1 MPILTRRPFAVS
13 APHRSG
19 NPCFSPGT
27 RFLIA
32 PDVSAIIGTTA
43 ARRLRPQAVVTLV
56 AAGALAA
63 WIVTVARMRGMDM
76 GPGTDVGGLGWFL
89 GIWVTMMAAM
99 MLPSALPMVLLF
111 GRIANGRGS
120 RGTLAST
127 IAFVVGYLGAWTAF
141 GLVAFGLARLVRGLE
156 PGFLSWDE
164 QGPIVAG
171 SALVAAGLYQL
182 TPLKRLCLR
191 HCRSPLSF
199 VVRHWRDGPVGA
211 ARMGTA
217 HGTYCVG
224 CCAGLMLILFALG
237 VMSLLWM
244 AIVAA
249 LVFAEKVVP
258 AGDKLAPL
266 IALALVGVGIW
277 VAVDPGSFPGLVQP
291 M

>member
-1 MPILTRRPFAVS
+1 MSAV
-13 APHRSG
+13 
-19 NPCFSPGT
+19 
-27 RFLIA
+27 L
-32 PDVSAIIGTTA
+32 DTA
-43 ARRLRPQAVVTLV
+43 VGRRLRPLPLATLV
-56 AAGALAA
+56 AAGGLVA

-76 GPGTDVGGLGWFL
+76 GPGTDLGGLGWFL

-111 GRIANGRGS
+111 GRVTEGRRDSGS
-120 RGTLAST
+120 TLMPT
-127 IAFVVGYLGAWTAF
+127 AFFVAGYLSAWTAV

-156 PGFLSWDE
+156 SGFLSWDE

-171 SALVAAGLYQL
+171 AALVAAGLYQL
-182 TPLKRLCLR
+182 APLKRLCLR

-199 VVRHWRDGPVGA
+199 VLRRWRDGPVGA
-211 ARMGTA
+211 ARMGAA
-217 HGTYCVG
+217 HGAYCIG

-249 LVFAEKVVP
+249 LVFAEKVGP
-258 AGDKLAPL
+258 AGDRLSPL
-266 IALALVGVGIW
+266 VAVTLVGAGIW
-277 VAVDPGSFPGLVQP
+277 IAVDPGSFPGLVQP

>member
-1 MPILTRRPFAVS
+1 
-13 APHRSG
+13 
-19 NPCFSPGT
+19 
-27 RFLIA
+27 
-32 PDVSAIIGTTA
+32 
-43 ARRLRPQAVVTLV
+43 
-56 AAGALAA
+56 
-63 WIVTVARMRGMDM
+63 MRGMDM
-76 GPGTDVGGLGWFL
+76 GPGTDLGGLGWFL

-111 GRIANGRGS
+111 GRVASGRSGS
-120 RGTLAST
+120 RGSLAPT
-127 IAFVVGYLGAWTAF
+127 VVFVSGYLGAWTAF
-141 GLVAFGLARLVRGLE
+141 GRAAFGLARLARGLE
-156 PGFLSWDE
+156 PGFLSWDA

-199 VVRHWRDGPVGA
+199 VVRHWRDGPLGA
-211 ARMGTA
+211 ARMGSA
-217 HGTYCVG
+217 HGAYCVG

-244 AIVAA
+244 EIVAA

-258 AGDKLAPL
+258 AGDKLSPL
-266 IALALVGVGIW
+266 VAVALAAVGVWI
-277 VAVDPGSFPGLVQP
+277 AIDPGSFPGLVQP

>member
-1 MPILTRRPFAVS
+1 MDRHRRPDAGNGHGPGDRSRRARLVPRGLGDDDGGDD
-13 APHRSG
+13 APVGPADGPPRRPHHAGRSG
-19 NPCFSPGT
+19 
-27 RFLIA
+27 A
-32 PDVSAIIGTTA
+32 H
-43 ARRLRPQAVVTLV
+43 
-56 AAGALAA
+56 
-63 WIVTVARMRGMDM
+63 
-76 GPGTDVGGLGWFL
+76 
-89 GIWVTMMAAM
+89 
-99 MLPSALPMVLLF
+99 
-111 GRIANGRGS
+111 
-120 RGTLAST
+120 GTLAPIT
-127 IAFVVGYLGAWTAF
+127 VFVAGFLGAWTAF
-141 GLVAFGLARLVRGLE
+141 GLVAFGLARLVRALE
-156 PGFLSWDE
+156 PGFLSWDD

-171 SALVAAGLYQL
+171 SALAAAGLYQL
-182 TPLKRLCLR
+182 APLKRLCLR